1 MISGG
6 GIVYLNLDERSME
19 LLKVIASQED
29 ITSKDLQEEF
39 HLSRNQLDYSIR
51 KINEYLQLENYDKI
65 TRSNKGYF
73 KVDKKVKR
81 FFYEKSNPE
90 SKVKYIPAE
99 NERVQLIVLML
110 LSKDYDLSLFHFS
123 DALEISKNTVL
134 RDFSKVREFLAEYSI
149 ELNYSRTEGYF
160 LGGKEWDIRKLIRP
174 VVAKIYDFYN
184 GQEALKKYGNMNQTQ
199 IEDLQ
204 NRVGAIE
211 KKLNIKYNDKR
222 IWTVPYEFAI
232 ITKRIQNKKY
242 IDNYFGIKFN
252 ELSDTKEYS
261 VINSLFESE
270 KGIEIP
276 SKEKLYITLL
286 LLSLNLAEANAELD
300 ISALKQSILE
310 FLDLFEKRSAIV
322 LYHKQELQEKLYL
335 HLRSAV
341 YRIKYNMTMEYPYI
355 DTLGKEYKSL
365 YHLVEYSL
373 QPLEDFVG
381 KKFPDQEIMFLS
393 IFIGGYL
400 YNKDKA
406 IKNIN
411 ALVVCPNGVIFSSVL
426 KNQLAGIFP
435 YINFLKSVSLSEF
448 NEIKNDMQADIVFSS
463 VPIELNQDVVVIK
476 EPLDETEKKRI
487 ENVVFQR
494 LYNISSGNVFTNK
507 IIRIIKKYFELN
519 PDIEFK
525 IANEIEDTFRSP
537 IQSTKNQRLKE
548 EPNLVDIINLD
559 LIKITDEELSWIEA
573 LEKASIPLENGGYI
587 NKIYFEAMKSQY
599 ENIVPNIVL
608 GSSIIIPH
616 SKPEDGSKKLGMSFL
631 KINKGIPYKENKK
644 LFYIVVISTT
654 NQRNHINAML
664 QLYNMSMN
672 PKALKELQKAKTADG
687 IYKVLEKYQEVKV

>member
-1 MISGG
+1 MSGG

-19 LLKVIASQED
+19 ILKEIASQGD
-29 ITSKDLQEEF
+29 ITSKDLQEQF
-39 HLSRNQLDYSIR
+39 QLSRNQLDYSIR
-51 KINEYLQLENYDKI
+51 KINEYLQVENYDRI

-73 KVDKKVKR
+73 KVDEKIKQLLNKKG
-81 FFYEKSNPE
+81 NTE
-90 SKVKYIPAE
+90 SKVKYIPVE
-99 NERVQLIVLML
+99 SERVQLIVLML
-110 LSKDYDLSLFHFS
+110 LSRDYDLSLFHFS

-134 RDFSKVREFLAEYSI
+134 RDFNKVREFLEEYCI

-184 GQEALKKYGNMNQTQ
+184 GQEALKRYGDISQIQ
-199 IEDLQ
+199 IEKLQ
-204 NRVGAIE
+204 SEIGAIE

-242 IDNYFGIKFN
+242 IDDDFGIKFN

-270 KGIEIP
+270 KDSVIP
-276 SKEKLYITLL
+276 SEEKLYITLL

-300 ISALKQSILE
+300 ISSLKERILE

-322 LYHKQELQEKLYL
+322 LHHKQELQEKLYL

-355 DTLGKEYKSL
+355 DALGKEYKSL
-365 YHLVEYSL
+365 YYLVEYSL

-381 KKFPDQEIMFLS
+381 NTFPKQEIMFIS

-400 YNKDKA
+400 YNKDQA
-406 IKNIN
+406 VKNIN

-448 NEIKNDMQADIVFSS
+448 NEMQNDMQADIVFSS
-463 VPIELNQDVVVIK
+463 IPIESNQNVVVIK
-476 EPLDETEKKRI
+476 EPLDEMEKKRI
-487 ENVVFQR
+487 ENVVFQK

-507 IIRIIKKYFELN
+507 IIRIIKKYVKLD
-519 PDIEFK
+519 PQIEFK
-525 IANEIEDTFRSP
+525 ITNEIEDTFHSP
-537 IQSTKNQRLKE
+537 IQTSKNKRAKE
-548 EPNLVDIINLD
+548 EPNLIDIMNLD
-559 LIKITDEELSWIEA
+559 LINITDEELDWTEA
-573 LEKASIPLENGGYI
+573 LEKASIPLIKGGYI
-587 NKIYFEAMKSQY
+587 NKKYIESMKNQY
-599 ENIVPNIVL
+599 EDIAPNIVL

-631 KINKGIPYKENKK
+631 KINKGIPYRDKEK
-644 LFYIVVISTT
+644 LLFVVVISTT

-664 QLYNMSMN
+664 QLYNISMN
-672 PKALKELQKAKTADG
+672 RDALEELQKAKIADG
-687 IYKVLEKYQEVKV
+687 IYKILEKYQEVKA